1 MSGSVNLM
9 DDLRHHTA
17 GNSLQLPLKP
27 ALCPV
32 EKGGFLSE
40 FCDVL
45 QSYTIG

>member
-17 GNSLQLPLKP
+17 GNSLQLPLE
-27 ALCPV
+27 PV
-32 EKGGFLSE
+32 LRTVENGGFLPKLS
-40 FCDVL
+40 DVL